1 MNFRN
6 KKHGPLE
13 VSLTPMID
21 VVFLLLIFFMV
32 TTTFSKETS
41 IKIQLPQA
49 DGEEAEP
56 NKQRV
61 RLTIGKEGKIYI
73 NDRPLANQSLA
84 TLTKELSAVG
94 SDKQTPLIINAD
106 ANAPIQSA
114 ISVLDVAKKVGFK
127 SISFTTQKE

>member
-73 NDRPLANQSLA
+73 NDRPLADQSLA

>member
-73 NDRPLANQSLA
+73 NDRPLENQSLA